1 MLFTELSFLPFLLA
15 ALAVHWA
22 LPSSRLR
29 KVWLLV
35 CSYAFYAAWDWRFLS
50 LIWFSTLVDYGVGL
64 GLARTERLGPRKLLI
79 AASLTANLGL
89 LGVFKYAGFFVDSA
103 VRLADAF
110 GTELSTPTL
119 SIVLPVGIS
128 FYTFQTLSYS
138 IDIYRRQLEPTRDLL
153 DLALFVGF
161 FPQLVAGPIVRAQTF
176 LPQLSVARTRAHV
189 HLRSALTLFLIGYV
203 QKAVVA
209 DGVAPIVDAYF
220 AEPAL
225 YDGVSA
231 WLGSALYGVQIYGD
245 FCGYSNM
252 AIATAGLFGYRLA
265 VNFDFPYFAASV
277 AEFWRRW
284 HISLSTW
291 FRDYLY
297 IPLGG
302 NRAGPLRAS
311 TNLMVTMLVAGLWH
325 GAAWN
330 FVVWGGLHGL
340 ALGAQRAWV
349 RLRGGSSA
357 GVPRP
362 LGVVFT
368 TVFVV
373 LAWTYFRAQSLG
385 EAWSITQA
393 QLSLGGGE
401 RTLGDRLVWVLVG
414 LWLVHWVSRRG
425 FVGRAWARLPDGV
438 FALAYG
444 AAWALALRFSQVQTT
459 PFIYFQF

>member
-15 ALAVHWA
+15 ALVVHWA
-22 LPSSRLR
+22 LPTSRLR
-29 KVWLLV
+29 KGWLLV
-35 CSYAFYAAWDWRFLS
+35 CSYVFYAAWDWRFLS

-64 GLARTERLGPRKLLI
+64 GLGRVESPVRRKLLL
-79 AASLTANLGL
+79 AVSLSANLGL

-103 VRLADAF
+103 AHLAHAF
-110 GTELSTPTL
+110 GVELSTPTL
-119 SIVLPVGIS
+119 LIVLPVGIS

-176 LPQLSVARTRAHV
+176 LPQLLTPRSRAHV
-189 HLRSALTLFLIGYV
+189 RVREALTLFLIGYV

-225 YDGVSA
+225 YDGASA
-231 WLGSALYGVQIYGD
+231 WLASALYGVQIYGD

-302 NRAGPLRAS
+302 NRGGVLRAS
-311 TNLMVTMLVAGLWH
+311 STLMATMLVAGLWH
-325 GAAWN
+325 GASWN

-340 ALGAQRAWV
+340 ALGAQRAWT
-349 RLRGGSSA
+349 RLRGARG
-357 GVPRP
+357 GLPRP
-362 LGVVFT
+362 LGIVLTSIWVVM
-368 TVFVV
+368 
-373 LAWTYFRAQSLG
+373 AWTYFRAQGLAD
-385 EAWSITQA
+385 AWSVTRA
-393 QLSLGGGE
+393 QLFLGSGE
-401 RTLGDRLVWVLVG
+401 RLLGDRLAWVLLG
-414 LWLVHWVSRRG
+414 LWLVHWTSRRELVARSWG
-425 FVGRAWARLPDGV
+425 RLPDGV
-438 FALAYG
+438 FALVYG
-444 AAWALALRFSQVQTT
+444 ASWALALRFSQVQTT